1 MAKSD
6 PPVSEPVKIR
16 KYPNRRYY
24 DVTRSRHVTLEEM
37 YRLVCNG
44 SDIEVTDSKS
54 GNDITAKVLAQIIL
68 EHDPP
73 KMGVFPTQLLHEVI
87 RANESLVRD
96 FVEKYFHRAFMAFA
110 ESQKSFERYFRQA
123 MGLGTQVGSPVDWA
137 RMMFGGLAVPPVFS
151 GDGQSG
157 SPDGRPAS
165 QSAADTDELRSR
177 VEELQGEL
185 QRLRDQLNQK

>member
-1 MAKSD
+1 MANSD
-6 PPVSEPVKIR
+6 PPSSQPVKIR

-54 GNDITAKVLAQIIL
+54 GTDITVKVLAQIIL

-123 MGLGTQVGSPVDWA
+123 VGLGTQVGSPVDWA
-137 RMMFGGLAVPPVFS
+137 RMMFGGLAAPTLS

-157 SPDGRPAS
+157 NSADGRSAS
-165 QSAADTDELRSR
+165 QSADSDQLRTR
-177 VEELQGEL
+177 VEELQQEL
-185 QRLRDQLNQK
+185 QRLRDQLDQS